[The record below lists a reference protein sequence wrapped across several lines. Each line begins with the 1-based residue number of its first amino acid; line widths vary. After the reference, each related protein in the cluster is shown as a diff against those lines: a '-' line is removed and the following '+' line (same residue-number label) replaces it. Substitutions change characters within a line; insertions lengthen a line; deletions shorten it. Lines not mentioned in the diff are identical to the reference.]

1 MVPGEAGAMG
11 RVQAPIRGHV
21 GWGVGD
27 LMCPT
32 TFGRVQT
39 RVATLVLPALLASA
53 LTIAYSDEGWIVTI
67 GLYLVMGV
75 ALDVLVYRYVIRWQ
89 PPWLTGALALAEF
102 VLLFV
107 IVKTLDPGHP
117 GFGEPDALPGV
128 SDWHPVVLFWVSWCL
143 AIATKI
149 VVLPLVSLSWI
160 ENGGEFRRTDWT
172 VQPERAPVPVVAAPP
187 RDPLATPVAREFSAK
202 FPNPEP
208 LERKPAPATQVPGAP
223 LPAFSKG
230 VRYVTAAR
238 WRPTKLGVAL
248 AAAAAAG
255 LAGIGGVL
263 AARSQPASA
272 FDGFVYVESNGPSRG
287 ANSVLAYRFRE
298 NKLHLVGEYRTS
310 GTGTVDPGVTGSL
323 DAEGQIAVDRVRR
336 LLFAVNQGSD
346 TIAVFRIGRDGVL
359 AAVPGSPFPSGGK
372 SPAAVGIAGDR
383 LVVANKAHDP
393 RRQLTDF
400 RPAYVALRIGTEG
413 ALSPGGGAF
422 KPPFGSS
429 PTQALVVAG
438 RVVVSTEE
446 SGPFRAFTLGPDG
459 TLRQGPNSPVQPE
472 TTIFQPRYDG
482 ARWAIG
488 LVPHPTRRLLYANQ
502 AATEQLLVYSYDLT
516 GRLTFVRAVHNS
528 GAKLPCWTVVRPD
541 GRFLYTANAGN
552 GTVSAFD
559 LANPERPRHLQTLSL
574 GHGANP
580 WGLAL
585 DPTGRTLFVVDPRA
599 VDGVPHILGNRLH
612 VLVVR
617 KDGRL
622 SENDTAREHLP
633 VEDGAAPLG
642 IAVVPA

>member
-1 MVPGEAGAMG
+1 
-11 RVQAPIRGHV
+11 
-21 GWGVGD
+21 
-27 LMCPT
+27 MCPT

-39 RVATLVLPALLASA
+39 RVATLILPALLASA

-75 ALDVLVYRYVIRWQ
+75 ALDVLVYRVVIRWQ

-102 VLLFV
+102 VLLYL

-128 SDWHPVVLFWVSWCL
+128 SDWHPVFLYWVSWCL

-149 VVLPLVSLSWI
+149 VVLPLLSLSYI

-172 VQPERAPVPVVAAPP
+172 VQPERAPVPVVAAGTG
-187 RDPLATPVAREFSAK
+187 DPLATPVAQEFSTE
-202 FPNPEP
+202 FPNAEP
-208 LERKPAPATQVPGAP
+208 LERKPAPASAVPGAP

-230 VRYVTAAR
+230 VRYVTGAR

-248 AAAAAAG
+248 SLAALAG
-255 LAGIGGVL
+255 LGGIGGVL
-263 AARSQPASA
+263 AARSEPASA

-287 ANSVLAYRFRE
+287 GNSVLAYRFTG
-298 NKLHLVGEYRTS
+298 NKLHLIGEYGTG

-323 DAEGQIAVDRVRR
+323 DSEGQIQVDRERR

-346 TIAVFRIGRDGVL
+346 TIAVFRIAGDGTL

-372 SPAAVGIAGDR
+372 SPAGVGIAGD
-383 LVVANKAHDP
+383 LLAVIDKAHDP
-393 RRQLTDF
+393 RRDLTDF
-400 RPAYVALRIGTEG
+400 RPAYLTLRIGSDG
-413 ALSPGGGAF
+413 SLSRGGAAF
-422 KPPFGSS
+422 RAPFGSS
-429 PTQALVVAG
+429 PTQAFVVDG

-446 SGPFRAFTLGPDG
+446 SGPFRAFTLSPDG
-459 TLRQGPNSPVQPE
+459 TLKQGPNSPVQPE
-472 TTIFQPRYDG
+472 TTIFEPRYDG

-488 LVPHPTRRLLYANQ
+488 LARHPTRRLLYSNQ
-502 AATEQLLVYSYDLT
+502 AFTAQLLVYSYDLDA
-516 GRLTFVRAVHNS
+516 RLTFVSAVRNPR
-528 GAKLPCWTVVRPD
+528 AKLPCWTTVSPD

-552 GTVSAFD
+552 GTVSAFS
-559 LANPERPRHLQTLSL
+559 LARPERPRHLQTFRL

-599 VDGVPHILGNRLH
+599 VDGVPRILGNRLH
-612 VLVVR
+612 VLVVGE
-617 KDGRL
+617 DGRL
-622 SENDTAREHLP
+622 SENDDAREHLP

-642 IAVVPA
+642 IAVVPS

>member
-1 MVPGEAGAMG
+1 
-11 RVQAPIRGHV
+11 
-21 GWGVGD
+21 
-27 LMCPT
+27 MCPT
-32 TFGRVQT
+32 AFGRVQT
-39 RVATLVLPALLASA
+39 RVATLVLPALLAGA
-53 LTIAYSDEGWIVTI
+53 LTIAYRDEGWIVTI

-75 ALDVLVYRYVIRWQ
+75 ALDVLVYQFVIRWQ

-102 VLLFV
+102 VLLF
-107 IVKTLDPGHP
+107 ILLKTLDPGHP

-128 SDWHPVVLFWVSWCL
+128 SDWHPVLLYWVSWCL

-172 VQPERAPVPVVAAPP
+172 IQPRREPLPVLAVPP
-187 RDPLATPVAREFSAK
+187 PDPLASPVAQEFSTR

-208 LERKPAPATQVPGAP
+208 LEKKPPPATSAPGAP
-223 LPAFSKG
+223 LPAFAKG

-238 WRPTKLGVAL
+238 WRPTKLAVAL

-263 AARSQPASA
+263 AARSEPASG

-287 ANSVLAYRFRE
+287 TNSLLAYRFRD
-298 NKLHLVGEYRTS
+298 NKLRLLGEFPTG

-323 DAEGQIAVDRVRR
+323 DAEGQIAVDRMRR

-346 TIAVFRIGRDGVL
+346 TIAVFRIGRDGRL
-359 AAVPGSPFPSGGK
+359 AAIPGSPFSSGGK
-372 SPAAVGIAGDR
+372 SPAGVGIAGDL
-383 LVVANKAHDP
+383 LVVANKSHDP
-393 RRQLTDF
+393 RRELTDF
-400 RPAYVALRIGTEG
+400 RPAYVALRIGTDG
-413 ALSPGGGAF
+413 ALSPGGAPF
-422 KPPFGSS
+422 RVPFGSS
-429 PTQALVVAG
+429 PTQALTIAG

-446 SGPFRAFTLGPDG
+446 TGPFRAFVLDADG
-459 TLRQGPNSPVQPE
+459 TLKQGPNSPVQPE
-472 TTIFQPRYDG
+472 TTIFEPGYDG

-488 LVPHPTRRLLYANQ
+488 LVPHPSRRLLYADQ
-502 AATEQLLVYSYDLT
+502 AATEQLLVYTYDLQ
-516 GRLTFVRAVHNS
+516 GGLTFVRAVHNS
-528 GAKLPCWTVVRPD
+528 GAKLPCWTVVSSN

-559 LANPERPRHLQTLSL
+559 LRNPEAPRHLQTLSL

-599 VDGVPHILGNRLH
+599 VDGVPRILGNRLH

-617 KDGRL
+617 RDGRL
-622 SENDTAREHLP
+622 SENDAAREHLP
-633 VEDGAAPLG
+633 VEDGASPLG